1 MVASRVKRA
10 ARGERETG
18 AAAGACTKPDR
29 RDQYSATEGIGAS
42 SEVSRAA
49 CNNPLSMGA
58 AHNVS
63 TILPTVMA
71 GFVMVWAGLGKKR
84 LERRPQE
91 CRHCH
96 RRSCTCSSRH

>member
-1 MVASRVKRA
+1 
-10 ARGERETG
+10 
-18 AAAGACTKPDR
+18 
-29 RDQYSATEGIGAS
+29 
-42 SEVSRAA
+42 
-49 CNNPLSMGA
+49 MGA

-91 CRHCH
+91 CRNCH

>member
-1 MVASRVKRA
+1 
-10 ARGERETG
+10 
-18 AAAGACTKPDR
+18 
-29 RDQYSATEGIGAS
+29 
-42 SEVSRAA
+42 
-49 CNNPLSMGA
+49 MGA